1 MEYSK
6 LLDLA
11 TDLGYELAMCGA
23 ETFRVEE
30 SITRVL
36 KAYDIDAEVFVIPN
50 CMHISIEPVI
60 GRPLTRMRRIGAHGN
75 DLDAVEKFTGL
86 SRKICAEK
94 PAPEIAAK
102 WLEETKSQRRY
113 YSLPMYLLGNFLG
126 GFGFAFLFGGGV
138 RDGLCAGVCGI
149 LVGLINK
156 LMDKVGANQFFRII
170 AAAFLMALPAYG
182 LGCAGLVPNPDA
194 AVIGALMI
202 LVPGL
207 LFTNAMR
214 DIIYGD
220 TNSGINRV
228 VQVLLTAL
236 AIALGTAAAWNV
248 SLQLWGGYTPAPDF
262 NLPIWFHAIV
272 SFIGCIGFFILFNIH
287 GPGGLLCALGGMLT
301 WVVYL
306 LVKEWTGH
314 DLTAYFFATM
324 FSSLYAEIMAR
335 IRKYP
340 AISYLVVSIF
350 PLIPGAGAYFTMNYA
365 VKGQMGAFADQGI
378 HTAAIAGV
386 MAVAIL
392 LVSTVVRIVTTWH
405 TKRKKT

>member
-11 TDLGYELAMCGA
+11 TDLGYELAMSGA

-30 SITRVL
+30 SISRVL
-36 KAYDIDAEVFVIPN
+36 RAYDIEAEVFVIPN
-50 CMHISIEPVI
+50 CMHISIEPVA
-60 GRPLTRMRRIGAHGN
+60 GRPLTRMRRIGSHGN
-75 DLDAVEKFTGL
+75 DLDAVEKFSGL
-86 SRKICAEK
+86 SRRICAEH

-102 WLEETKSQRRY
+102 WLEETKAQKRL
-113 YSLPMYLLGNFLG
+113 YSLPAYLLGNFLG
-126 GFGFAFLFGGGV
+126 GFGFCFLFGGGLI
-138 RDGLCAGVCGI
+138 DAFCAGFCGI

-156 LMDKVGANQFFRII
+156 FMERIGANQFFRII
-170 AAAFLMALPAYG
+170 IAAFVMAVPAYS
-182 LGCAGLVPNPDA
+182 LGCAGIVPNPDA
-194 AVIGALMI
+194 AVIGSLMI

-228 VQVLLTAL
+228 VQVLLIAM

-248 SLQLWGGYTPAPDF
+248 TTHLFGSFTAAEALNQPLWLHGVASI
-262 NLPIWFHAIV
+262 L
-272 SFIGCIGFFILFNIH
+272 GCIGFSILFNIH
-287 GPGGLLCALGGMLT
+287 GPGGLLCATGGFLT
-301 WVVYL
+301 WMVYL
-306 LVKEWTGH
+306 LVMKLSGS
-314 DLTAYFFATM
+314 DLNAYFWATLFA
-324 FSSLYAEIMAR
+324 SIYAEIMAR

-350 PLIPGAGAYFTMNYA
+350 PLIPGAGVYFAMNYA
-365 VKGQMGAFADQGI
+365 VKGQMEAFADQGI
-378 HTAAIAGV
+378 HTAAIAGI

-392 LVSTVVRIVTTWH
+392 LASTTVRIMTTW
-405 TKRKKT
+405 RKKAK